1 MKDWLRITFAVDPSV
16 LEDGLER
23 VKSFCKRYGKTKE
36 VK

>member
-1 MKDWLRITFAVDPSV
+1 MKGWLRITFAVDPSI

-23 VKSFCKRYGKTKE
+23 VKSFCKRYVKRKE